1 MAEVWKVIDTKN
13 KAKADFLLL
22 VSKQHKANKKKEMDK
37 NWRMKFSDDKKN
49 NPKKTKII
57 IENDLSIEKTLINL
71 KKE

>member
-37 NWRMKFSDDKKN
+37 N
-49 NPKKTKII
+49 
-57 IENDLSIEKTLINL
+57 
-71 KKE
+71 